1 MEPKSVKRTPGRP
14 RVFDREQA
22 LAAAMHLFW
31 QHGFEGT
38 SMAQL
43 TEAMRINPPSLYAA
57 FGSKDNLYR
66 ETLRHYLAEY
76 GRLLIEALNAEEE
89 GRQAIHHMLRTAAVL
104 FTGTSHPLGCM
115 VSNAAV
121 HCAAENTGLAKLLT
135 QHRTHA
141 RDLIRAR
148 LAQAQQAGE
157 LSSTADIPHLATYF
171 AMVIQGMALQA
182 RDGADR
188 ATLEQLADLAMNA
201 WPEQRLLR

>member
-1 MEPKSVKRTPGRP
+1 MEPKSEKRTPGRP
-14 RVFDREQA
+14 RVFDRERA
-22 LAAAMHLFW
+22 LAAAMRLFW

-43 TEAMRINPPSLYAA
+43 TDAMQINPPSLYAA

-66 ETLRHYLAEY
+66 ETLSHYLAEY
-76 GRLLIEALNAEEE
+76 GRLLVETLNTEGD
-89 GRQAIHHMLRTAAVL
+89 GRQAMHHMLRTAAAL
-104 FTGTSHPLGCM
+104 FTDTSHPSGCM

-121 HCAAENTGLAKLLT
+121 HCAAENARLAELLT

-141 RDLIRAR
+141 RNLIQAR

-188 ATLEQLADLAMNA
+188 ATLEQLGDLALRA
-201 WPEQRLLR
+201 WPAQRSSP